1 MNKVYKFTV
10 ESLKVR
16 LDKFLAENMDDIS
29 RGIIQKHIEDG
40 LVSVNEKVVTSTS
53 GVVRKSDEVVYH
65 YKAPKGLEAK
75 NIPIKTLYNN
85 HGLLVIDKPP
95 GLAVHPGAGL
105 RGDSLAEALLFHFK
119 DIAVVGEEG
128 RPGIVHRLDKDTSGV
143 MLVALTQDMY
153 EYLKDAFAS
162 RKVKKH
168 YIALVHGRLAK
179 PRGIIDVPIGKS
191 KTDFRKYSTKNM
203 IEAKPS
209 LTSYEVIEELG
220 SGLDQYSL
228 IMVELHTGRT
238 HQIRVHFS
246 SLGNPLLG
254 DTLYGP
260 RKKTLVKLGRQ
271 FLHACRI
278 EIQLPSGEWI
288 ETESLLPND
297 LRSVL
302 RDLGSKK
309 VDQL

>member
-1 MNKVYKFTV
+1 MKKEYKFLV
-10 ESLKVR
+10 EPLKMR
-16 LDKFLAENMDDIS
+16 LDKFLAENMGGIS
-29 RGIIQKHIEDG
+29 RGVIQKHIEEG
-40 LVSVNEKVVTSTS
+40 LVSVNGEEVKSPS
-53 GVVRKSDEVVYH
+53 SVVRKDDKVIYRYLE
-65 YKAPKGLEAK
+65 PKGLEAK

-153 EYLKDAFAS
+153 EYLKEAFAS
-162 RKVKKH
+162 RRVKKH
-168 YIALVHGRLAK
+168 YIALVHGRLPK
-179 PRGIIDVPIGKS
+179 PRGTIDTPIGKS

-220 SGLDQYSL
+220 N
-228 IMVELHTGRT
+228 R
-238 HQIRVHFS
+238 
-246 SLGNPLLG
+246 
-254 DTLYGP
+254 
-260 RKKTLVKLGRQ
+260 
-271 FLHACRI
+271 
-278 EIQLPSGEWI
+278 
-288 ETESLLPND
+288 
-297 LRSVL
+297 
-302 RDLGSKK
+302 
-309 VDQL
+309 